1 MSTVVALILWFAVT
15 CYAVFGG
22 ADYGAGFWDLTA
34 GGARRGARARALIDH
49 AMAPVWEAN
58 NVWLIFAL
66 VVLWTAFPRAF
77 AAIMSTLYLPMALAA
92 AGIVLRGSG
101 FVFREST
108 RALTGRRLFGAIF
121 ALSSL
126 VTPFFLGA
134 VFGAIASGRV
144 HAGDEVVNPMAR
156 VSGWCGPTS
165 ILVGVLAVSSAAFL
179 SAVFLVFDAR
189 RVDETLDRHFR
200 WRAIGSGVATGFIAI
215 GGLFVIRSDAPFLFH
230 GLVRGGLPFVLASG
244 ACGGAVVVLLAQG
257 VTRGTRALAV
267 VAVVTML
274 AGWGI
279 AQYPYLLP
287 TSLTLEAAAGAPRT
301 LGWLVVVFLI
311 ACVTAVPAL
320 ALLFVLDQRSKLQH
334 GSAVAG
340 EKPESRHRV
349 VVVGGGFG
357 GLFAT
362 RALGWSPVDVT
373 LVDREPH
380 HLFQPLLYQVATGI
394 LSEGE
399 IAPSLRHILRFQE
412 NAAVLLAEVT
422 GFDLERREVQARR
435 PDGASITLPYDSLV
449 VSAGAG
455 MSYFGHD
462 ELAEHAPGMKTLDD
476 ALRLRRRLLQALEMA
491 ELSEDPQKQQGW
503 LTVAIVGA
511 GPTGVEIA
519 GQVRELAMRALGS
532 SFRRIDPAL
541 VRVVLLDA
549 GHEPLSQ
556 FGDRLSEIAA
566 RELGTM
572 GVELRMGVKVTAVD
586 AESVVLE
593 GPNGPERIEAR
604 TVVWAAGV
612 QASPLARL
620 LAEASGAVCDRAGRI
635 ETRPD
640 CTLPKHP
647 EVFAIG
653 DMTSLDRLPGVA
665 EVAMQEGLHA
675 ARAIRERLAGKPGTT
690 PFHYRDLGSMATV
703 GRFRAVVS
711 LKGLRVGG
719 LLGWLTWAVVHL
731 TFLTG
736 FANRFATMFHWA
748 RTFLGR
754 NRSQI
759 AFSARF
765 TRTRPSNPR

>member
-1 MSTVVALILWFAVT
+1 MSTVVALILWSAVT

-34 GGARRGARARALIDH
+34 GGARRGAPARALIDH

-101 FVFREST
+101 FVFREAT
-108 RALTGRRLFGAIF
+108 RALAGRRLFGATF
-121 ALSSL
+121 ALSSV

-134 VFGAIASGRV
+134 SFGAIASGRV
-144 HAGDEVVNPMAR
+144 QAGEEAAAPWSWV
-156 VSGWCGPTS
+156 GPTP

-189 RVDETLDRHFR
+189 RVDDTLDRLFR
-200 WRAIGSGVATGFIAI
+200 WRAIGSGVATGLFAI
-215 GGLFVIRSDAPFLFH
+215 LGLFVIRSDAPFLFH
-230 GLVRGGLPFVLASG
+230 GLVRRGLPFVLISG

-267 VAVVTML
+267 VAVVTLL

-287 TSLTLEAAAGAPRT
+287 TSLTLDAAAGATRS
-301 LGWLVVVFLI
+301 LAWLVVVFVV
-311 ACVTAVPAL
+311 ACLTAVPAL
-320 ALLFVLDQRSKLQH
+320 ALLFVLDQRSRLQR
-334 GSAVAG
+334 GSAVEG
-340 EKPESRHRV
+340 ERPETRHRV
-349 VVVGGGFG
+349 VIVGGGFG

-422 GFDLERREVQARR
+422 GFDLERREVHARR
-435 PDGASITLPYDSLV
+435 PDGAAIVLPYDSLV

-476 ALRLRRRLLQALEMA
+476 ALRLRRRLLQSLEMA

-519 GQVRELAMRALGS
+519 GQVRALSMRALGT
-532 SFRRIDPAL
+532 SFRRIDPAR
-541 VRVVLLDA
+541 VRVLLLDA

-566 RELGTM
+566 RELGSM
-572 GVELRMGVKVTAVD
+572 GVELRMGVRVTAVD
-586 AESVVLE
+586 DESVTFE
-593 GPNGPERIEAR
+593 APGGAERVEAR
-604 TVVWAAGV
+604 TVIWAAGV

-653 DMTSLDRLPGVA
+653 DMASLDRLPGVA
-665 EVAMQEGLHA
+665 EVAMQQGLYA
-675 ARAIRERLAGKPGTT
+675 ARAIRLRLAGKPENR

-711 LKGLRVGG
+711 LKGLRLGG
-719 LLGWLTWAVVHL
+719 LVGWLTWAAVHL

-736 FANRFATMFHWA
+736 FANRFTTMLHWG

-754 NRSQI
+754 SRSQI

-765 TRTRPSNPR
+765 TRTRPSGPR

>member
-1 MSTVVALILWFAVT
+1 MSTVVALILWSAVT

-34 GGARRGARARALIDH
+34 GGARRGAPARALIDH

-101 FVFREST
+101 FVFREAT
-108 RALTGRRLFGAIF
+108 RALAGRRLFGATF
-121 ALSSL
+121 ALSSV

-134 VFGAIASGRV
+134 SFGAIASGRV
-144 HAGDEVVNPMAR
+144 QAGEEAAAPWSWV
-156 VSGWCGPTS
+156 GPTP

-189 RVDETLDRHFR
+189 RVDDTLDRLFR
-200 WRAIGSGVATGFIAI
+200 WRAIGSGVATGLFAI
-215 GGLFVIRSDAPFLFH
+215 LGLFVIRSDAPFLFH
-230 GLVRGGLPFVLASG
+230 GLVRRGLPFVLISG

-267 VAVVTML
+267 VAVVTLL

-287 TSLTLEAAAGAPRT
+287 TSLTLDAAAGATRS
-301 LGWLVVVFLI
+301 LAWLVVVFVV
-311 ACVTAVPAL
+311 ACLTAVPAL
-320 ALLFVLDQRSKLQH
+320 ALLFVLDQRSRLQR
-334 GSAVAG
+334 GSTVEG
-340 EKPESRHRV
+340 ERPETRHRV
-349 VVVGGGFG
+349 VIVGGGFG
-357 GLFAT
+357 GLFTT

-422 GFDLERREVQARR
+422 GFDLERREVHARR
-435 PDGASITLPYDSLV
+435 PDGAAIVLPYDSLV

-476 ALRLRRRLLQALEMA
+476 ALRLRRRLLQSLEMA

-519 GQVRELAMRALGS
+519 GQVRALSMRALGT
-532 SFRRIDPAL
+532 SFRRIDPAR
-541 VRVVLLDA
+541 VRVLLLDA

-566 RELGTM
+566 RELGSM
-572 GVELRMGVKVTAVD
+572 GVELRMGVRVTAVD
-586 AESVVLE
+586 DESVTFE
-593 GPNGPERIEAR
+593 APGGAERVEAR
-604 TVVWAAGV
+604 TVIWAAGV

-653 DMTSLDRLPGVA
+653 DMASLDRLPGVA
-665 EVAMQEGLHA
+665 EVAMQQGLYA
-675 ARAIRERLAGKPGTT
+675 ARAIRLRLAGKPENR

-711 LKGLRVGG
+711 LKGLRLSG
-719 LLGWLTWAVVHL
+719 LVGWLTWAAVHL

-736 FANRFATMFHWA
+736 FANRFTTMLHWG

-754 NRSQI
+754 SRSQI

-765 TRTRPSNPR
+765 TRTRPSGPR